1 MLLNIEPINEVYF
14 GKTPEMQR
22 IENQLGKFRSKYI
35 ENYIGAPLVNND
47 PDLLKYNRMMEEY
60 FGFGC
65 FSLSIIQMPAVNAY
79 TTPISS
85 TFDTA
90 LYQKNL
96 IVDKNHFKFN
106 PKANYTCLVYVY
118 SGVIFNPEFTT
129 EECMAIIM
137 HEVGH
142 NFYYA
147 LSGGFGV
154 MNKLIYT
161 MIFLRDII
169 VLAEC
174 GNSKRLTN
182 YIIDKS
188 NTIRTIKENL
198 NRYYKEHMPILADI
212 FGTVEYFFNLLDYA
226 KGIPNNILDK
236 ATLGLLKI
244 YAIPT
249 RMLMKAANPYTWIL
263 LPIDLNDEKTADN
276 FATMYGYGPALTSSL
291 DKLRNSSP
299 SKIDQVY
306 NNIPIASTIY
316 EFNNSINHICMNTFD
331 SHPETITRVQ
341 DQLDML
347 KREVNKE
354 DLDPKMRKA
363 ILSDIAAC
371 EKEIKQ
377 LTKLDN
383 GINDPHLVSKVWN
396 IFIYDNFKSKRIKD
410 MIFNNRSRFDLYD
423 TTYDNKL

>member
-1 MLLNIEPINEVYF
+1 MLLNVEPINEVYF
-14 GKTPEMQR
+14 GKTPELQK
-22 IENQLGKFRSKYI
+22 IENQLGKFRSKYM

-47 PDLLKYNRMMEEY
+47 PDLLKYNRMMEKY

-65 FSLSIIQMPAVNAY
+65 FSLSIIQTPTVNAY
-79 TTPISS
+79 TTSVSS
-85 TFDTA
+85 TF
-90 LYQKNL
+90 
-96 IVDKNHFKFN
+96 DKNHFKFN

-118 SGVIFNPEFTT
+118 SGVIFNPELTT

-147 LSGGFGV
+147 LSGGFGM

-161 MIFLRDII
+161 VIFLRDII
-169 VLAEC
+169 VLAER
-174 GNSKRLTN
+174 GDSKRLTK
-182 YIIDKS
+182 YITNRS
-188 NTIRTIKENL
+188 NTIRTIKVEL
-198 NRYYKEHMPILADI
+198 NMYCKEHLPIIADI
-212 FGTVEYFFNLLDYA
+212 FGTVEYFDNLWGYV
-226 KGIPNNILDK
+226 KEIPSDVLDK

-244 YAIPT
+244 YTIPT
-249 RMLMKAANPYTWIL
+249 RMLMKATNPFTWIL
-263 LPIDLNDEKTADN
+263 LPINLNNEKTADN
-276 FATMYGYGPALTSSL
+276 FATMYGYGPALTSGL
-291 DKLRNSSP
+291 NKLSDLSP
-299 SKIDQVY
+299 SKIDQAY

-316 EFNNSINHICMNTFD
+316 EFNSSINHICMNTFD
-331 SHPETITRVQ
+331 CHPETITRIQ

-377 LTKLDN
+377 LTKLDD
-383 GINDPHLVSKVWN
+383 GINDPHLVSKVWD
-396 IFIYDNFKSKRIKD
+396 IFIYNNFKSKRLKD

-423 TTYDNKL
+423 ATYDNKL